1 MFADMKSFTAWS
13 SDHKPEQV
21 FTLLE
26 IVYHSFDVIAS
37 NLKIFKVETVEVSYV
52 AACGIPNAR
61 KDHTVQMAR
70 FATKSLAMADGTAVP
85 LSASHIGA

>member
-26 IVYHSFDVIAS
+26 IVYHSFDV
-37 NLKIFKVETVEVSYV
+37 
-52 AACGIPNAR
+52 IPNAR